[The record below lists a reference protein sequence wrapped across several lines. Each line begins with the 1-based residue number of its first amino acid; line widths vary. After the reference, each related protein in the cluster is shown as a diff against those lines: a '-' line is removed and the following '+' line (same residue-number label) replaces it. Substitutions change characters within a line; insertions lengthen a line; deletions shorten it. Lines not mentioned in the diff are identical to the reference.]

1 MTTLHTYLTQRAA
14 LTPHLEAIVAANQ
27 RFTYMDFNNRVNQLA
42 AYMLATGVQKGDH
55 IGILCKNNHP
65 YPTILLAALK
75 IGAVAIP
82 LNWRL
87 TAYEMQGI
95 MKIAQPKLLFYDEE
109 FADSLSLLRGMKIVP
124 VGVGLALAPEFAAI
138 FTTYPTS
145 EPASAAI
152 DDTDLAFILFTSG
165 TTGIAKGCMIAHQ
178 CYDLYMQQLQTHP
191 RVEAGLRFL
200 AVHPLFHMSSTSM
213 IFFHILRGNTMVFL
227 ADQSPAAILAMI
239 AKEKIQTMFA
249 FPSVYAHLLEEIQ
262 QHGQDVSSLLFVS
275 AGGTKVPPSLIDRYL
290 KMGIP
295 MGTGYGSTEAAFVS
309 HWNPSM
315 GIDTADSVGTLM
327 PQVEVKIVDPQTG
340 VECPQGTIGEIIV
353 KSPYLFKGYLN
364 NAEATRQVFRDGW
377 IRMGDAGKLD
387 ENGLLY
393 VSGRFKEMILFG
405 GDNIYPAELEDVIHK
420 IPGVLEVAVIGIP
433 DEEMGEAPL
442 ACVIKHAKS
451 SVTAEDIL
459 QECRERLASYKVPAV
474 VFVDQLPKNGVGK
487 VVKTVLQKQFSDH
500 KFSAA
505 QGSQRAE
512 VPSRT

>member
-14 LTPHLEAIVAANQ
+14 STPHLEAIVAADQ
-27 RFTYMDFNNRVNQLA
+27 RFTYMEFNNRVNQVA
-42 AYMLATGVQKGDH
+42 AYMLAAGATKGDH

-109 FADSLSLLRGMKIVP
+109 FADTLSLLRGIKFVP
-124 VGVGLALAPEFAAI
+124 VSEGLVLSPEFASI
-138 FTTYPTS
+138 FSTYSTA
-145 EPASAAI
+145 EPASAPI
-152 DDTDLAFILFTSG
+152 SDQDLAFILFTSG
-165 TTGIAKGCMIAHQ
+165 TTGIPKGCMIAHE
-178 CYDLYMQQLQTHP
+178 CYDLYIRQQQSHP

-200 AVHPLFHMSSTSM
+200 AVHPMFHMSSTSL

-227 ADQSPAAILAMI
+227 AAPSTAAILDMI

-249 FPSVYAHLLEEIQ
+249 FPSVYAHLWEEIRQ
-262 QHGQDVSSLLFVS
+262 EGRDVSSLLFVS
-275 AGGTKVPPSLIDRYL
+275 AGGTKVPATLIRRYL

-315 GIDTADSVGTLM
+315 GIDTAESAGTLM
-327 PQVEVKIVDPQTG
+327 PQVQVKIVDPQTG
-340 VECPQGTIGEIIV
+340 QELPTGEVGEIIV

-364 NAEATRQVFRDGW
+364 NPEATAQTIRDGW
-377 IRMGDAGKLD
+377 IHMGDAGKLD
-387 ENGLLY
+387 ENGFLY

-405 GDNIYPAELEDVIHK
+405 GDNIYPTELEEVIHK
-420 IPGVLEVAVIGIP
+420 IPGVLEVAVIGVP
-433 DEEMGEAPL
+433 HEEMGEAPL
-442 ACVIKHAKS
+442 ACVIKHPAS
-451 SVTAEDIL
+451 RLTEEDIL
-459 QECRERLASYKVPAV
+459 KECRERLAAYKIPSV
-474 VFVDQLPKNGVGK
+474 VFVGHLPKNGVGK
-487 VVKTVLQKQFSDH
+487 VLKAVLKEQFAGDKTPSAVKKLGAKLTSK
-500 KFSAA
+500 
-505 QGSQRAE
+505 
-512 VPSRT
+512 P